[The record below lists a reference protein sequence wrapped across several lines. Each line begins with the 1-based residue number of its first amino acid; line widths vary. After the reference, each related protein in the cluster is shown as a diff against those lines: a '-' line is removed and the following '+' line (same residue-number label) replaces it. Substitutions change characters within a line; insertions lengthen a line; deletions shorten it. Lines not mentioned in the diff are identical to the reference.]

1 MWYNPDLK
9 SAYFFVPGLVG
20 LLIMFLIPVATASA
34 IAREKENGNIEQ
46 LLVTPI
52 KPYQIMIGKVIPYN
66 LIGLV
71 IAGTILS
78 AAHFVFGVPIRGS
91 PVTLF
96 VLTSLYLS
104 VCLGIGLLA
113 SAIAHTQAQASQ
125 LVMFIAAP
133 SILLSGFI
141 FPRETMPRSIYYLG
155 AVIPLTYYLRIVRGV
170 VLKGLGY
177 WDLRNEILALLIM
190 SFIVIYASAKKFH
203 KRLA

>member
-1 MWYNPDLK
+1 M
-9 SAYFFVPGLVG
+9 
-20 LLIMFLIPVATASA
+20 
-34 IAREKENGNIEQ
+34 
-46 LLVTPI
+46 TPI

-71 IAGTILS
+71 IAGSILS
-78 AAHFVFGVPIRGS
+78 GAHFVFNVPIRGN

-96 VLTSLYLS
+96 VLTLLYLS

-113 SAIAHTQAQASQ
+113 SAVAHTQAQASQ

-141 FPRETMPRSIYYLG
+141 FPRETMPKLIYYIG
-155 AVIPLTYYLRIVRGV
+155 SFIPLTYYLKIVRGV

-177 WDLRNEILALLIM
+177 WDLRYEILPLLVM
-190 SFIVIYASAKKFH
+190 SFVVIYASARKFH